1 MAQDAS
7 EPSSIGA
14 RMDRVNFATGGG
26 GGARLQAALL
36 HAARVSYDD
45 WAKKMS
51 APATGEFIELN
62 PEQQAVVEHG
72 EGPLLVVAGAGT
84 GKTRVITRRI
94 CRLLETDA
102 SLAAENILG
111 LTFTDKAA
119 GEMKSRVVKA
129 AGERA
134 KDVWLSTF
142 HKFCMDRVLREANSA
157 LETIDDVEHWILLRR
172 NIRELEL
179 KHFTRLAEPGEFLSD
194 FVKFFSRCQDELVTP
209 EDYRRYVD
217 GLRAAHDARKASL
230 DEETR
235 MAEEENLARQEEV
248 ARAYEISERLQRE
261 RNLVTFGGQLLRAVE
276 SLRTDEERRARL
288 REQFRYILVDEFQD
302 TNIAQLELLW
312 LLAGE
317 HKNIVAVGDDNQA
330 IYRFRGASFGS
341 FTIFLERFCG
351 TVKAAGQDN
360 LPLRSLTR
368 NYRSTKRILDV
379 ASTVIQHNERPAFLP
394 HRALGTEN
402 PAGEKIRIVE
412 FGGPEEEAHWVA
424 GEIERLHGAG
434 RPWRSS
440 AILYR
445 KHTHRARIVDV
456 LRRKRIPFVIRG
468 LSVLSNT
475 LIRDLL
481 AYLRVIALRS
491 DNVACAR
498 VIAAP
503 YWGFEPRDLVRL
515 AERAGK
521 KQSLY
526 DALEAP
532 QQELVFHAGMKTS
545 ELAEFLISLRRK
557 ASRGTARNV
566 FDALVAGL
574 GLSPLPSDADRLN
587 LERFAAFLADWEKKS
602 EEKSLAAFIEYFD
615 FFLEAGGEISQ
626 TEEPADDAVQL
637 MTVHSAKGLEFDQV
651 FVLSLSDGEFPA
663 RPQAPLLEFPTELM
677 KEETPKG
684 EFRIQEE
691 RRLFYVA
698 MTRARRLL
706 TLSTIVNKRKKW
718 SPFLDDIL
726 ENPKLKAAHAEQLS
740 PKVTIPKEEAAVGS
754 LPANPRRLQLFPAV
768 PENSRAYSR
777 IALWAK
783 AYHPPLAEPLQ
794 LSASAIETYRSCP
807 MKYLFGQVWGIRG
820 GAQAAM
826 TFGNVM
832 HTTIREFVRE
842 LRVRQRIPFSEVEAI
857 FQREWTAAGFQD
869 DYQEEEYKKAGREQL
884 RAFCERYSRAPA
896 DVLEQEKAFEL
907 PLDPEVVIIGRMDQI
922 NRLGAGRVEI
932 VDYKTGNP
940 KREKQ
945 ADQSLQLSLYAL
957 AAQDVLGFDAERLVF
972 YNLTTNEPVATTR
985 DAKALQKAKDVVA
998 EVADQIRA
1006 GEFPAK
1012 PGFLCRY
1019 CDFRLICPSHEQLIS
1034 ISGARG

>member
-1 MAQDAS
+1 MILRAS
-7 EPSSIGA
+7 
-14 RMDRVNFATGGG
+14 
-26 GGARLQAALL
+26 
-36 HAARVSYDD
+36 
-45 WAKKMS
+45 MS
-51 APATGEFIELN
+51 APATSEFIELN

-94 CRLLETDA
+94 CRLLETDT
-102 SLAAENILG
+102 SLLGENILG
-111 LTFTDKAA
+111 LTFTEKAA

-142 HKFCMDRVLREANSA
+142 HKFCMDRILREANPE
-157 LETIDDVEHWILLRR
+157 LETIDDVEHWILLRQ
-172 NIRELEL
+172 NMRELGL

-209 EDYRRYVD
+209 EDYERYVE
-217 GLRAAHDARKASL
+217 GLRAAHEVRKASL
-230 DEETR
+230 DDETR
-235 MAEEENLARQEEV
+235 AAGEENLARQGEV
-248 ARAYEISERLQRE
+248 ARAYRISERLQRE
-261 RNLVTFGGQLLRAVE
+261 RKLVTFGGQLLRAVE
-276 SLRTDEERRARL
+276 LLRADEKWRARL
-288 REQFRYILVDEFQD
+288 REQYRYILVDEFQD

-312 LLAGE
+312 LLAG
-317 HKNIVAVGDDNQA
+317 KQRNIVAVGDENQA

-341 FTIFLERFCG
+341 FTIFFERFCG
-351 TVKAAGQDN
+351 TAAHAKREG

-394 HRALGTEN
+394 HRTLATEN

-412 FGGPEEEAHWVA
+412 FGAPEEEAHWISSEV
-424 GEIERLHGAG
+424 ERLHAAG
-434 RPWRSS
+434 RPWRSN

-445 KHTHRARIVDV
+445 KHTHRGRIVDV
-456 LRRKRIPFVIRG
+456 LRRKRIPFRIRG

-475 LIRDLL
+475 LVRDLL
-481 AYLRVIALRS
+481 AYLRLIGVRS

-498 VIAAP
+498 VLAAP
-503 YWGFEPRDLVRL
+503 YWGLEPRDLVRL

-532 QQELVFHAGMKTS
+532 QQELAFHSGMKTS
-545 ELAEFLISLRRK
+545 ELVDFLTSLRRQ
-557 ASRGTARNV
+557 AARATVRNV

-587 LERFAAFLADWEKKS
+587 LERFAEFLADWEKKS

-615 FFLEAGGEISQ
+615 FFLEAGGEIAQ

-637 MTVHSAKGLEFDQV
+637 MTAHSAKGLEFDHV

-663 RPQAPLLEFPTELM
+663 RPQAPVLEFPPELM

-684 EFRIQEE
+684 EYRIQEE

-740 PKVTIPKEEAAVGS
+740 PKVAIPKEEETVGS
-754 LPANPRRLQLFPAV
+754 LPANPQRPQLFPAIL
-768 PENSRAYSR
+768 ENSRAYSR

-783 AYHPPLAEPLQ
+783 AYHPPLAEPLE

-842 LRVRQRIPFSEVEAI
+842 NRVRRRIPFEEVQAI
-857 FQREWTAAGFQD
+857 FEREWTAAGFQD
-869 DYQEEEYKKAGREQL
+869 DYQEEEYRKAGSEQL
-884 RAFCERYSRAPA
+884 RAFCESYSRAPA

-922 NRLGAGRVEI
+922 NRLGARRVEI

-940 KREKQ
+940 KRPKQ

-957 AAQDVLGFDAERLVF
+957 AAEEVLGYQAERLVF
-972 YNLTTNEPVATTR
+972 YNLTTNEPVATAR

-1012 PGFLCRY
+1012 PGFVCRY
-1019 CDFRLICPSHEQLIS
+1019 CDFRPICPAHEQLIS
-1034 ISGARG
+1034 IAAAKN

>member
-1 MAQDAS
+1 
-7 EPSSIGA
+7 
-14 RMDRVNFATGGG
+14 
-26 GGARLQAALL
+26 
-36 HAARVSYDD
+36 
-45 WAKKMS
+45 MS

-62 PEQQAVVEHG
+62 PEQRAVVEHG

-111 LTFTDKAA
+111 LTFTNKAA
-119 GEMKSRVVKA
+119 DEMKSRVVKA

-142 HKFCMDRVLREANSA
+142 HKFCMDRILREANPE
-157 LETIDDVEHWILLRR
+157 LQMIEDVEHWILLRR
-172 NIRELEL
+172 NIRELGL

-217 GLRAAHDARKASL
+217 SLRAAYGARRDSL
-230 DEETR
+230 DEEAR
-235 MAEEENLARQEEV
+235 AAAEENLARQEEV
-248 ARAYEISERLQRE
+248 ARSYTISERLQRE

-276 SLRTDEERRARL
+276 LLRDDEKFGAQL
-288 REQFRYILVDEFQD
+288 RDQYRYVLVDEFQD

-317 HKNIVAVGDDNQA
+317 RRNIVAVGDDNQA

-341 FTIFLERFCG
+341 FTIFFDRFCSELKTLKRDG
-351 TVKAAGQDN
+351 

-379 ASTVIQHNERPAFLP
+379 ASTVIQHNERPPFLP
-394 HRALGTEN
+394 HKALATEN
-402 PAGEKIRIVE
+402 PTGEKIRIVE
-412 FGGPEEEAHWVA
+412 FGSPEEEAYWVA
-424 GEIERLHGAG
+424 SETERLHAAG
-434 RPWRSS
+434 RPWRSC
-440 AILYR
+440 AVLYR

-475 LIRDLL
+475 LVRDLI
-481 AYLRVIALRS
+481 AYLRLITLRS

-498 VIAAP
+498 VLAAP
-503 YWGFEPRDLVRL
+503 YWGLEPRDLVRI
-515 AERAGK
+515 AERAARR
-521 KQSLY
+521 QSLY
-526 DALEAP
+526 DVLEAP
-532 QQELVFHAGMKTS
+532 QQELAFRPEMKTCA
-545 ELAEFLISLRRK
+545 LVEFLTGLRKQAAR
-557 ASRGTARNV
+557 ATARNV
-566 FDALVAGL
+566 FDALVAEL

-602 EEKSLAAFIEYFD
+602 EVKSLAAFIEYFD

-637 MTVHSAKGLEFDQV
+637 MTVHSAKGLEFDHV

-663 RPQAPLLEFPTELM
+663 RPQAPVLEFPTELM

-726 ENPKLKAAHAEQLS
+726 EDPKMKTVHAEQLS
-740 PKVTIPKEEAAVGS
+740 PKISIPKEDEAVGS
-754 LPANPRRLQLFPAV
+754 LPANPQRMQLFPAV

-807 MKYLFGQVWGIRG
+807 MKYLLGQVWGIRG

-842 LRVRQRIPFSEVEAI
+842 IRKQRQVTFSEVAAI
-857 FQREWTAAGFQD
+857 YDREWSAAGFQD
-869 DYQEEEYKKAGREQL
+869 DYQEEEYRKAGREQL
-884 RAFCERYSRAPA
+884 QAFCESYSREPA
-896 DVLEQEKAFEL
+896 DVLEQEKGFEL
-907 PLDPEVVIIGRMDQI
+907 PLDPDVVIIGRMDQI
-922 NRLGAGRVEI
+922 NRLGAKRVEI

-957 AAQDVLGFDAERLVF
+957 AAQEVLGYDAERLVF
-972 YNLTTNEPVATTR
+972 YNLTTNEAVATTR
-985 DAKALQKAKDVVA
+985 DAKALKKAKDTVA

-1012 PGFLCRY
+1012 AGFVCRY
-1019 CDFRLICPSHEQLIS
+1019 CDFRPICPAHEQFIS
-1034 ISGARG
+1034 ISIARN